1 MMMKGVK
8 VGDLVR
14 VSAKIHQEGIPVNRM
29 GIVLR
34 HDGVRLDN
42 FTLNECD
49 VWLIQL
55 TNGVVMKFH
64 NMHLEIMREA

>member
-14 VSAKIHQEGIPVNRM
+14 VSTKVHQEGIPPNRM

-34 HDGVRLDN
+34 NDG
-42 FTLNECD
+42 LNECD
-49 VWLIQL
+49 IWLIQL